1 MWNKIIL
8 IICLAL
14 LSANAYGEEQKG
26 KFILVPKDGRVP
38 FQATCFDDLATA
50 ILVSDKEAVEQR
62 HILEIERQTA
72 LLRTECDKRVELQ
85 TISADAERDRLLVQ
99 LQSRQEQIDI
109 LNKKLSKIERID
121 IPGIITA
128 GILGGII
135 VGGGTAIGIN
145 MAINKQQ

>member
-26 KFILVPKDGRVP
+26 KFVLVPKDGRVP

-50 ILVSDKEAVEQR
+50 VLISDKETREER
-62 HILEIERQTA
+62 YKLELDKQVA
-72 LLRTECDKRVELQ
+72 LLKTECDKRVELDK
-85 TISADAERDRLLVQ
+85 ISTDAERDRLLVQ
-99 LQSRQEQIDI
+99 LQSRQEQIDG

-128 GILGGII
+128 SLLGGII
-135 VGGGTAIGIN
+135 IGGGTAIGIN
-145 MAINKQQ
+145 MAINKPQ